1 MEIKI
6 NKSKAFKY
14 ISILSLFIIILNFIS
29 IKSDKAFE
37 IIGFRTYTVLS
48 GSMKPKIQPGDVVVI
63 TNKKNNN
70 LKINDIIT
78 FKEDNDIVTHRIID
92 IKDNGYV
99 TKGDNNNSIDSDI
112 VPFDN
117 VIGKVLFHIPKI
129 GYVIEFLS
137 RPLVYALMMITLAIL
152 IIKENK

>member
-63 TNKKNNN
+63 TNKKNND

-78 FKEDNDIVTHRIID
+78 FKEDNDIVTHRIVD

-99 TKGDNNNSIDSDI
+99 TKGDNNNSIDYDI